1 MADTATPTRSWSQAL
16 AVYGERSTLTMY
28 GLGFAC
34 GLPFWLIYDTL
45 TAWLREAS
53 LSLDIIAFFSLATL
67 PYAFKFLWAPLLDRT
82 HVPVLTRL
90 MGHRRSWMIVAQV
103 LVVIGLLA
111 ISVTDPGTNFAL
123 TASVAIFIGFAGA
136 TQDIVVDAWRIEVV
150 PLSKQ
155 GAMLTAYQWG
165 HRTSFLIAGAVPL
178 YLADR
183 LNWSVGYFAM
193 AGAMLLAILATV
205 LAPREVAHELRP
217 IPRAEGEPRPVAE
230 RIEWAIRLLILA
242 IGALVLGSGL
252 SARDVALV
260 TLMPAQI
267 AAPFDVL
274 WKTPTVGLFVQVGAV
289 IAGFGLI
296 VLCAW
301 PLPGRQTQPGLYLAH
316 AFGDPLK
323 DFFQR
328 FGRAAILMLV
338 LICFYRISQFL
349 LNIMNPFYL
358 DLGFTLSEIASVRKF
373 YGAAMDMLGVLVGGL
388 AITRWGLMRCVV
400 VGAVIAPLSNL
411 GFAVLAAQGPSI
423 PMFMLWLG
431 FNNVFQNFAGVCLIA
446 YMSSLTGAGFTATQY
461 ALFTS
466 LYALPDKFIM
476 TQSGRI
482 IENMARSA
490 DTGGFF
496 APLKTFFTDMPVGS
510 FVSGAAK
517 TGIAPDSLG
526 AGYMGYFFYTVLLG
540 LAVFPVAVIVARRK
554 AATDKAAAA

>member
-1 MADTATPTRSWSQAL
+1 
-16 AVYGERSTLTMY
+16 MY

-45 TAWLREAS
+45 TAWLRQAS

-103 LVVIGLLA
+103 FVVIGLLA
-111 ISVTDPGTNFAL
+111 ISVTDPASNFAL
-123 TASVAIFIGFAGA
+123 TATVAIFIGFAGA

-178 YLADR
+178 YIADR

-193 AGAMLLAILATV
+193 AGAMVLAILATI

-242 IGALVLGSGL
+242 TGALVLGSGL

-289 IAGFGLI
+289 ITGFALI

-400 VGAVIAPLSNL
+400 VGAVIAPVSNL
-411 GFAVLAAQGPSI
+411 GFAVLATQGPSI

-482 IENMARSA
+482 IENMAKSA
-490 DTGGFF
+490 DEGGLF
-496 APLKTFFTDMPVGS
+496 APLKTFFTDMPAGS

-517 TGIAPDSLG
+517 TGIAADALG
-526 AGYMGYFFYTVLLG
+526 AGYMGYFFYTALLG

-554 AATDKAAAA
+554 AAVDRAAAA

>member
-1 MADTATPTRSWSQAL
+1 MADALAPTRSWSQAL

-45 TAWLREAS
+45 TAWLRQAG

-67 PYAFKFLWAPLLDRT
+67 PYAFKFLWAPVLDRT
-82 HVPVLTRL
+82 HVPALTRI

-103 LVVIGLLA
+103 LVVAGIIA
-111 ISVTDPGTNFAL
+111 ISLTDPGSNFAI
-123 TASVAIFIGFAGA
+123 TASAAVFIGFAGA

-150 PLSKQ
+150 PLSQQ

-165 HRTSFLIAGAVPL
+165 HRTSFLVAGAAPL
-178 YLADR
+178 FIADHLSWSIGYL
-183 LNWSVGYFAM
+183 AM
-193 AGAMLLAILATV
+193 AGAMGLAIVATL

-217 IPRAEGEPRPVAE
+217 IPRIEGHERPIAE
-230 RIEWAIRLLILA
+230 RIEWLIRILSLVA
-242 IGALVLGSGL
+242 GALVLGSGL
-252 SARDVALV
+252 SARDTALVAL
-260 TLMPAQI
+260 MPDPLAGS
-267 AAPFDVL
+267 FDVL

-289 IAGFGLI
+289 AAGFALI

-301 PLPGRQTQPGLYLAH
+301 PLPGKQTQPGLYLAH

-323 DFFQR
+323 DFFSR
-328 FGRAAILMLV
+328 FGRAAVLMLV

-349 LNIMNPFYL
+349 LNIMNPYYL
-358 DLGFTLSEIASVRKF
+358 DLGFTLTQIAEVRKF
-373 YGAAMDMLGVLVGGL
+373 YGAAMDMVGVFVGGL

-400 VGAVIAPLSNL
+400 AGAILAPLSNL
-411 GFAVLAAQGPSI
+411 GFALLATQGPSI
-423 PMFMLWLG
+423 PMFMIVLG

-476 TQSGRI
+476 TQSGRV
-482 IENMARSA
+482 IESVAKSA
-490 DTGGFF
+490 DSGGLF
-496 APLKTFFTDMPVGS
+496 APLKTFFADMPVGS
-510 FVSGAAK
+510 FASGAAK
-517 TGIAPDSLG
+517 TGIAPEALG
-526 AGYMGYFFYTVLLG
+526 AGYMGYFFYTCLIGV
-540 LAVFPVAVIVARRK
+540 AVFPVALIVYRRGLK
-554 AATDKAAAA
+554 TAS

>member
-1 MADTATPTRSWSQAL
+1 MVDTAPSRSWRQTL

-82 HVPVLTRL
+82 HVPVLTRV
-90 MGHRRSWMIVAQV
+90 MGHRRSWMVVAQV

-111 ISVTDPGTNFAL
+111 ISVTDPGSNFAI
-123 TASVAIFIGFAGA
+123 TASCAVFIGFAGA

-150 PLSKQ
+150 PASKQ

-165 HRTSFLIAGAVPL
+165 HRTSFLVAGAVPL
-178 YLADR
+178 YLADY
-183 LNWSVGYFAM
+183 LNWSIGYFAM
-193 AGAMLLAILATV
+193 AAAMALAILSTV
-205 LAPREVAHELRP
+205 LAPREQAHEVRP
-217 IPRAEGEPRPVAE
+217 IPRAQGEPRPVAE
-230 RIEWAIRLLILA
+230 RIEWVFRLLILVA
-242 IGALVLGSGL
+242 GALVLGSGL
-252 SARDVALV
+252 SARDTALVAL
-260 TLMPAQI
+260 MPDAL
-267 AAPFDVL
+267 AVPFDQL
-274 WKTPTVGLFVQVGAV
+274 WKTPTIGLFVQVGCV

-301 PLPGRQTQPGLYLAH
+301 PLPGKPTQPGLYLAH
-316 AFGDPLK
+316 AFGDPLR
-323 DFFQR
+323 DFFGR
-328 FGRAAILMLV
+328 FGTFAWMMIT

-358 DLGFTLSEIASVRKF
+358 DLGFTLSEVASVRKF
-373 YGAAMDMLGVLVGGL
+373 YGAAMDMVGVLVGGV

-400 VGAVIAPLSNL
+400 VGCVIAPLSNL
-411 GFAVLAAQGPSI
+411 GFALLATQGPSI
-423 PMFMLWLG
+423 PVFLVVLG
-431 FNNVFQNFAGVCLIA
+431 INNVAQNFAGVCLIA

-482 IENMARSA
+482 IEGAARSA
-490 DTGGFF
+490 DSGGLF
-496 APLKTFFTDMPVGS
+496 APLKAFFAGMPEGS
-510 FVSGAAK
+510 FAAGAAK
-517 TGIAPDSLG
+517 TGIAPEALG
-526 AGYMGYFFYTVLLG
+526 AGYFGYFLYTVVLGIALL
-540 LAVFPVAVIVARRK
+540 PVALIVYRRSLK
-554 AATDKAAAA
+554 TP